1 MLVNILKTMDA
12 VYNPCQLR
20 KIHSPVDSTNSVRIC
35 GLYTDFQLDQPR
47 THGAHQFQFIFPQQI
62 CGNLKVE
69 IGNSII
75 MVFYVLPDGHCMI
88 VPAIKGSV
96 HKFHL
101 WHFCINKKLQ
111 FPVYKRKTAKPQLLV
126 YRRQAV
132 TAGKR
137 AATAGFVINDPVFK
151 ILQIRITKWK
161 FVHGKQAAQGLD
173 RHRSIPSP
181 IGNTVDFF
189 Q

>member
-1 MLVNILKTMDA
+1 MRALQNLQKSKLKLLGTKCINIIEGPVKAVIILIRKTSDQIQMLVNILKTMDA

-75 MVFYVLPDGHCMI
+75 MIFYVLPDGHCMI
-88 VPAIKGSV
+88 VLTIKGSV

-101 WHFCINKKLQ
+101 WHFVIQEKLKFFLYQ
-111 FPVYKRKTAKPQLLV
+111 FQVAKTQFLV
-126 YRRQAV
+126 
-132 TAGKR
+132 
-137 AATAGFVINDPVFK
+137 
-151 ILQIRITKWK
+151 
-161 FVHGKQAAQGLD
+161 
-173 RHRSIPSP
+173 HR
-181 IGNTVDFF
+181 
-189 Q
+189 

>member
-1 MLVNILKTMDA
+1 MNLTD
-12 VYNPCQLR
+12 C
-20 KIHSPVDSTNSVRIC
+20 SSVRR
-35 GLYTDFQLDQPR
+35 LYTNLKLNQPR
-47 THGAHQFQFIFPQQI
+47 PHIRNQFQFILTEQI
-62 CGNLKVE
+62 CGYFKMKIRNTIVMFLD
-69 IGNSII
+69 II
-75 MVFYVLPDGHCMI
+75 PDSHSMLM
-88 VPAIKGSV
+88 PAVKGTV

-161 FVHGKQAAQGLD
+161 FVHGKQAVQGLD